1 MDFAVHKP
9 TVNRLAGWIYEQQK
23 TVMAK
28 GFMGNVVHAPFLGI
42 APNKTTRLTFM
53 TQFILNRL
61 FRRRKLVD

>member
-1 MDFAVHKP
+1 MNNKKP
-9 TVNRLAGWIYEQQK
+9 
-23 TVMAK
+23 VMAK